1 MADEFMADE
10 FQAAAKRI
18 LDLKREPTNDEKSK
32 LYGLY
37 KQATVGDVNVS
48 QPYFFDVVGRAKWDA
63 WNANKGT
70 SQDEAK
76 KKYIE
81 YVDKLLLTSQ

>member
-1 MADEFMADE
+1 MADEFLS
-10 FQAAAKRI
+10 AKTRI

-37 KQATVGDVNVS
+37 KQATVGDVNVA
-48 QPYFFDVVGRAKWDA
+48 QPYFFDLVGKAKWDA
-63 WNANKGT
+63 WNKYKGT
-70 SQDEAK
+70 SQDDAK

>member
-1 MADEFMADE
+1 MADKFMTDE
-10 FQAAAKRI
+10 FQSATKRI
-18 LDLKREPTNDEKSK
+18 LDLKREATNDEKTK

-37 KQATVGDVNVS
+37 KQATVGDVNVA

-63 WNANKGT
+63 WNKRKGM
-70 SQDEAK
+70 SQDDAK
-76 KKYIE
+76 KKYIK